1 MEEKK
6 KNAYCENCADTE
18 EYMLKKEPFEKI
30 IRDKTYDFMIT
41 KAFCR
46 KCGNEV
52 FPNFIFDL
60 NVKEVD
66 EQYRKFEKII
76 TLKEIEALMSIYNI
90 GKTPLS
96 LTLGFGEITIN
107 RYFNGQVPSKEYSDI
122 MYKALYNLDFMSDCL
137 KKNHLKIGETAYK
150 KAINAIQN
158 QKTMLSSVSEKLLMV
173 IAYIFSFNTDVT
185 PLALQKLLYYIQSIY
200 KYLHN
205 IDLFNEPCEAWV
217 HGPVYRSVYNM
228 FRDFKYNP
236 IEDNRFY
243 LIKCLITDLSDDE
256 KNVIYLVMNSFG
268 LYSGK
273 VLESITHEELP
284 WRIAREGYMPDE
296 LSSKEIDRT
305 DIDSYFK
312 SVGEK
317 YSLNSVE
324 GIKKYIADMLN
335 DANK

>member
-1 MEEKK
+1 MVEKN

-18 EYMLKKEPFEKI
+18 EYILKKEPFEKI
-30 IRDKTYDFMIT
+30 IRDKTYNFMIT
-41 KAFCR
+41 KAFCC

-52 FPNFIFDL
+52 FPNFIFNL
-60 NVKEVD
+60 NIKEVD

-90 GKTPLS
+90 GKTPLA
-96 LTLGFGEITIN
+96 LALGFGEITIN

-122 MYKALYNLDFMSDCL
+122 MYKALYDLDFMSICI

-150 KAINAIQN
+150 KTMKAIQN
-158 QKTMLSSVSEKLLMV
+158 QKYMLNSVSEKLLRV

-200 KYLHN
+200 KNLYKLE
-205 IDLFNEPCEAWV
+205 LFTEPCEAWV

-236 IEDNRFY
+236 IEDDRFY
-243 LIKCLITDLSDDE
+243 LIKGLTTNLSKNE
-256 KNVIYLVMNSFG
+256 KEVIYLVMNSFG

-273 VLESITHEELP
+273 VLENITHKETP
-284 WRIAREGYMPDE
+284 WQIAREGYMPDE
-296 LSSKEIDRT
+296 LSSKEIASA

-324 GIKKYIADMLN
+324 GIKKYIYDIL
-335 DANK
+335 KK